1 MKNSDTGS
9 FIVNFNLNGKDVKA
23 EISASTLLLDLI
35 RNTFN
40 MKGTKPGCNEG
51 ECGACT
57 VLINDVPVNSCLYLA
72 ANINGKTV
80 TTIEGISCNDGSLSA
95 VQDSLVKNGAVQ
107 CGFCT
112 SGMALCIKALM
123 FEYENLVNSKLT
135 GKKPKLTEN
144 DVKKWLEG
152 NLCRCTGYV
161 NIIKSAL
168 ELINNVER
176 KSG

>member
-80 TTIEGISCNDGSLSA
+80 TTIEGLSCNDGSLSA
-95 VQDSLVKNGAVQ
+95 VQDSLVKKRRGTVWVLYFRNGA
-107 CGFCT
+107 
-112 SGMALCIKALM
+112 L
-123 FEYENLVNSKLT
+123 Y
-135 GKKPKLTEN
+135 
-144 DVKKWLEG
+144 
-152 NLCRCTGYV
+152 
-161 NIIKSAL
+161 
-168 ELINNVER
+168 
-176 KSG
+176 